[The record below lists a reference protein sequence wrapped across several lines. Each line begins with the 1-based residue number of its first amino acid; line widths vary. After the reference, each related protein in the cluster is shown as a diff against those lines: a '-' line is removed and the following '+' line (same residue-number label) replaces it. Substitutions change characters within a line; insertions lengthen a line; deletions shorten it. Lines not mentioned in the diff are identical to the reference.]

1 MQMMEVVSK
10 MPNPMKVNQAN
21 LLSVLVFALSV
32 SYPRILSN
40 FQWAVKA
47 EIHKSLPGTAFAH
60 EIRLRSRSRIAV
72 LNSTKF
78 TVGCSFA
85 ILTLKIRIWSLYY
98 KILRIFTCETVKLF
112 FQLGATEK
120 QHYSAH
126 TILVSFD
133 DFRSYQ
139 VFFSSRLTNPYWQ
152 ILENSSIHFLEISF
166 FRPGNSRSWAR
177 RFYWKA
183 HPYEYNEYLFSF

>member
-1 MQMMEVVSK
+1 MQMMEAVSK
-10 MPNPMKVNQAN
+10 MPNPVKVNQAS
-21 LLSVLVFALSV
+21 LLLRLVFALSV
-32 SYPRILSN
+32 SYLRILNN
-40 FQWAVKA
+40 FQWAAKA

-85 ILTLKIRIWSLYY
+85 ILTLKIRISSHHY
-98 KILRIFTCETVKLF
+98 KILRIFTCGMVKLF
-112 FQLGATEK
+112 FQLGATET
-120 QHYSAH
+120 QHYLAH

-139 VFFSSRLTNPYWQ
+139 VFFSSRLIKPCWQ
-152 ILENSSIHFLEISF
+152 ILENSSIYSFEISF
-166 FRPGNSRSWAR
+166 FRPGKLIHTNFMSI
-177 RFYWKA
+177 
-183 HPYEYNEYLFSF
+183 FSVFKKYRVMS